1 MVPKIVFTLLMSI
14 RGVFFVLDFPL
25 DFFLLDEDLEELQ
38 HEIARKKG
46 YELVDHSMILHV
58 RKIES

>member
-1 MVPKIVFTLLMSI
+1 MNIMTTWLMLILEKSWSFTT
-14 RGVFFVLDFPL
+14 
-25 DFFLLDEDLEELQ
+25 EDLEKLQ
-38 HEIARKKG
+38 HEIAKKKG

>member
-1 MVPKIVFTLLMSI
+1 MNSDEHHVHMVDVDTGKVME
-14 RGVFFVLDFPL
+14 VH
-25 DFFLLDEDLEELQ
+25 DEDLEQLQ
-38 HEIARKKG
+38 HEIAKKKG